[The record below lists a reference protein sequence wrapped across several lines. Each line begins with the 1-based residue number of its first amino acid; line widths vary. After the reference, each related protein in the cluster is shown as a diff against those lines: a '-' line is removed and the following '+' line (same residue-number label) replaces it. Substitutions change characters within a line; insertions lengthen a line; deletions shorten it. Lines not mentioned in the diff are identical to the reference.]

1 MNSCFMKNLLVL
13 SLFTCIAYCY
23 KCKAEIKVGY
33 GDVKTDTIS
42 FDLRWGTEKDK
53 ILITQDI
60 DLKGAAYKLPPHKI
74 LEFKGGKIKNGT
86 LLGNRTVLQYSE
98 KVFDNVRIKGTW
110 IAPKISSSM
119 FVDLSS
125 ENSLKNVFALANPN
139 VQNTITIEKG
149 NYQVAARKNAD
160 VCLGILGNT
169 TLIINGTIK
178 LTPNNYQRCDII
190 RVKGHNIRISGK
202 GSIIG
207 DKHTHLGTD
216 GEWGMGIRFH
226 GATNSSVRGLTIKDC
241 WGDCIYVG
249 GNSKNVTIEN
259 CWLDHGR
266 RQGISVTKADDVIIK
281 NCKISN
287 VSGTKPEYAIDLEPN
302 ANDTVDHITI
312 ENVETV
318 ACEGGVLATIGKRNV
333 GKKNIGQVTIRNC
346 KLNALSKYPIR
357 MKSCERVSIENCT
370 VNATNEKAA
379 ISSSDISNL
388 VVKGNTI
395 NIEKSV
401 AYTLKNTAKKIV
413 GKNVQQPIETIR
425 VKQHDIRNNRIVEH

>member
-1 MNSCFMKNLLVL
+1 MLRNNCFFLLLCFLLINSFCFAQQIGEIRNNSLVVSTEVDLHGANINLPKG
-13 SLFTCIAYCY
+13 FT
-23 KCKAEIKVGY
+23 
-33 GDVKTDTIS
+33 
-42 FDLRWGTEKDK
+42 
-53 ILITQDI
+53 
-60 DLKGAAYKLPPHKI
+60 
-74 LEFKGGKIKNGT
+74 LEVEGGRIKNGT
-86 LLGNRTVLQYSE
+86 LIGNQTKLKCSG
-98 KVFDNVRIKGTW
+98 KVFDRVQIKGSW
-110 IAPKISSSM
+110 NVPEISTSM
-119 FVDLSS
+119 FTDLSYD
-125 ENSLKNVFALANPN
+125 NALKDVLALAHSK
-139 VQNTITIEKG
+139 VQNTIVIEKG
-149 NYQVAARKNAD
+149 DYYVTAHKNAD
-160 VCLGILGNT
+160 VCLTIPSNS
-169 TLIINGTIK
+169 TLIIQGSIR
-178 LTPNNYQRCDII
+178 LRPNAFPRCDIV
-190 RVKGHNIRISGK
+190 RAKGNDIIISGN

-226 GATNSSVRGLTIKDC
+226 GATNSSVRGFTIKDC

-266 RQGISVTKADDVIIK
+266 RQGISVTKADDVVIR

-302 ANDTVDHITI
+302 ANDTVNHITI

-318 ACEGGVLATIGKRNV
+318 ACEGGVLATIGKKNV
-333 GKKNIGQVTIRNC
+333 EKKNIGQVTIRNC

-370 VNATNEKAA
+370 INVTNEKAA

-401 AYTLKNTAKKIV
+401 AFTLKNTAKKIV

-425 VKQHDIRNNRIVEH
+425 VKQHDIRENRIIEH